1 MKADSHP
8 WACDLSQLYAEVW
21 ARLTRGVHDR
31 HAPARH
37 PKLATVFPGGR
48 PKAYAVVLRAAYK
61 SAGTLDIH
69 TDLRSAKVGDLRV
82 TPFAAFMCG
91 TPRPICNCG
100 WRFTSHF

>member
-1 MKADSHP
+1 MNTDPHP

-37 PKLATVFPGGR
+37 PTLATVTPEGR
-48 PKAYAVVLRAAYK
+48 PQARTVVLRAADK
-61 SAGTLDIH
+61 AAGTLDIH

-82 TPFAAFMCG
+82 TPFAAL
-91 TPRPICNCG
+91 
-100 WRFTSHF
+100 HV